1 MKINIPLTVI
11 GSLAFLALSMKLM
24 SSACRDIMDI
34 SNENDMMTYR
44 KKQAANYIKIQE
56 NLIFDY
62 IVKDL

>member
-1 MKINIPLTVI
+1 MKINIPLTVT
-11 GSLAFLALSMKLM
+11 GSLALIALSVKLI
-24 SSACRDIMDI
+24 SSACRDIIDT
-34 SNENDMMTYR
+34 SNENDMIAYR